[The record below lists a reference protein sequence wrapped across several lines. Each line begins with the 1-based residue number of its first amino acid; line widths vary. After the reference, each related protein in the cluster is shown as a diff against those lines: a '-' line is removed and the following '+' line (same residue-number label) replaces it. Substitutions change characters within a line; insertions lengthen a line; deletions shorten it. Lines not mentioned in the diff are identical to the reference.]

1 MNKQLRVWHR
11 WVSILVAAP
20 LTLILVTG
28 LILATRSFNPYL
40 QPKYP
45 KFQSSLL
52 VGFEKILAIVKTIP
66 EAKIQTWVD
75 VSQIDIRP
83 ATGNIRVRSR
93 HNNWEIQMRGDTGE
107 VTSSAPRRVSW
118 VTSIHEG
125 AFFGPWIR
133 YGVFLPSALGALLLL
148 VTGLLLLTRK
158 KGNYKT

>member
-11 WVSILVAAP
+11 WISIFVAAP
-20 LTLILVTG
+20 LALILVTG
-28 LILATRSFNPYL
+28 VILATRSFNPYL

-45 KFQSSLL
+45 QFQSSLRID
-52 VGFEKILAIVKTIP
+52 FDDILAIIRTAP
-66 EAKIQTWVD
+66 EAKIQSWKD

-83 ATGNIRVRSR
+83 AVGNIRVRSR

-107 VTSSAPRRVSW
+107 ITSSAPRRVSW

-133 YGVFLPSALGALLLL
+133 YGVFLPSALGSLLLL
-148 VTGLLLLTRK
+148 VTGALLLLKKRK
-158 KGNYKT
+158 S